1 MTSNIH
7 PNLQG
12 LEVDISLLDKLPNNP
27 RKGDPDAIAQSLENF
42 GQVKPIV
49 VRPSG
54 DGRFTILAG
63 NHTVEAAKLLGW
75 DSIAAVCAEE
85 MDDKTA
91 VAFALVDNQVADLA
105 EYDEA
110 ILAQVA
116 GEVYED
122 FPDLMEFFGWDEFE
136 LASASITYSNVDDE
150 PVTRGYVAPELVTRP
165 GDNRSGAPSI
175 AAVQVFDSDGESR
188 LVAPVGTDVRSAVV
202 AGVGGATSQNVNSK
216 RAAVQYTL
224 VFDDADQMGRWWDFV
239 KFLRN
244 SPVYPGETV
253 AERII
258 SFVEAHGEF

>member
-12 LEVDISLLDKLPNNP
+12 LEVGIDLLDKLPNNP
-27 RKGDPDAIAQSLENF
+27 RKGDPEAIAQSLSNF
-42 GQVKPIV
+42 GQIKPIV
-49 VRPSG
+49 IRPSG

-75 DSIAAVCAEE
+75 DAIAAVCADE

-91 VAFALVDNQVADLA
+91 VAFALVDNQVADYA

-110 ILAQVA
+110 ILAQVVGA
-116 GEVYED
+116 VYED
-122 FPDLMEFFGWDEFE
+122 FPELMEFFGWDEFE
-136 LASASITYSNVDDE
+136 LAAASISYAEDDE
-150 PVTRGYVAPELVTRP
+150 GSSRGYVAPELVARP
-165 GDNRSGAPSI
+165 GDNRSSEPTIGP
-175 AAVQVFDSDGESR
+175 VQVVDMSGESR
-188 LVAPVGTDVRSAVV
+188 LVAPAGTDVRSAVIG
-202 AGVGGATSQNVNSK
+202 GVGGATSQNINAK
-216 RAAVQYTL
+216 KAAVQYTL

-258 SFVEAHGEF
+258 SFVEAHGDF